1 MNLAGWISGDGKE
14 WSDLL
19 AAPGARIVFT
29 DAEVVDEI
37 L

>member
-1 MNLAGWISGDGKE
+1 MNLVGWISGDGKE
-14 WSDLL
+14 WPDPV
-19 AAPGARIVFT
+19 AAPGAGIVFT